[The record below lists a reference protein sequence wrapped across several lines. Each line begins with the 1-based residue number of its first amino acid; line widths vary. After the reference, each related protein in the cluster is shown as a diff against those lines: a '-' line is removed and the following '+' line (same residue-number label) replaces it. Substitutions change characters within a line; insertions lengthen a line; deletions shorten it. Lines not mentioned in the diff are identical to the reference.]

1 MSHLDVRTFRI
12 PFHWVPGVLLSLR
25 FAQCASMSSPAPE
38 VFSCPVATLDA
49 GSTEAA
55 VGGFQGKLH
64 AIYGPM

>member
-1 MSHLDVRTFRI
+1 
-12 PFHWVPGVLLSLR
+12 
-25 FAQCASMSSPAPE
+25 MSSPAPE